1 MRAHCVWVGALLL
14 ATLLP
19 RATAQALPEPPT
31 ISAAALPGLL
41 EQLKRGDHIL
51 YFRHLDTRQD
61 QVDQQPT
68 DLNDCK
74 TQRNL
79 SDAGRARG
87 LTIGRAIKSSGLPIG
102 RVVSSPMC
110 RTLETARLLAG
121 RTESDPELF
130 FAIGLSE
137 AENRQKGQALRKLLT
152 TVPRTGTNTLIIGH
166 TANLQE
172 AVGLWPKP
180 EGVVYVFRPDGA
192 GGVQAVAR
200 IAPETWADWLR

>member
-1 MRAHCVWVGALLL
+1 MAAHFVWVCALLS
-14 ATLLP
+14 ATWLP
-19 RATAQALPEPPT
+19 MAFAQTLPEPPT

-51 YFRHLDTRQD
+51 YVRHLDTRQD
-61 QVDQQPT
+61 QVDQQPM

-87 LTIGRAIKSSGLPIG
+87 LTIARAIKASGLPVG

-110 RTLETARLLAG
+110 RTLETAKILVG
-121 RTESDPELF
+121 RTESDPDLF
-130 FAIGLSE
+130 FAIGLTE
-137 AENRQKGQALRKLLT
+137 AENRQKGLALRKLLT
-152 TVPRTGTNTLIIGH
+152 TAPRAGTVTLIVGH

-180 EGVVYVFRPDGA
+180 EGVAYVFRPDGA

-200 IAPETWADWLR
+200 IAPETWADWQR